1 MKDKSKI
8 IPGAGNQVPREGEQA
23 EWININTKVIN

>member
-8 IPGAGNQVPREGEQA
+8 IRLRN
-23 EWININTKVIN
+23 